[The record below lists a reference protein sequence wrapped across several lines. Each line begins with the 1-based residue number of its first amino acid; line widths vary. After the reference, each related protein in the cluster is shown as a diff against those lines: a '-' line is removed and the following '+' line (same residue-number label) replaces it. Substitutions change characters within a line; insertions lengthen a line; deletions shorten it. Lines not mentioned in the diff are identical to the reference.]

1 MKKFIL
7 LLIFF
12 CNISFAQ
19 SQMDIF
25 NHSKIPLLTWQKIIE
40 SRWKTIDHDKN
51 NLLDKSEIQQI
62 SFAFR
67 LLSFKYF
74 SEIDSNH
81 DGFISHEELASYSKE
96 QEDKQKEKINRKW
109 NQLDTNGDYQISLE
123 EAQTNKDIKDNF
135 STIDTN
141 HDSFI
146 SPEEFIVFY
155 NKTLSSKLGLD

>member
-1 MKKFIL
+1 MKKIIL
-7 LLIFF
+7 LLLFF
-12 CNISFAQ
+12 CNVSFAQ
-19 SQMDIF
+19 NQLDIF
-25 NHSKIPLLTWQKIIE
+25 NHSKTSLLTWQQIIE
-40 SRWKTIDHDKN
+40 FRWKAIDRDKN

-96 QEDKQKEKINRKW
+96 QEYKQKEKINHKW
-109 NQLDTNGDYQISLE
+109 NQLDTNEDYLISLE

-135 STIDTN
+135 SAIDTN
-141 HDSFI
+141 QDGFI
-146 SPEEFIVFY
+146 SPEEFIIFY